1 MNTQTN
7 QHRWLVVDDDQTVLE
22 LTAAVLRTVP
32 GSEVVACG
40 DSRAALEI
48 LFAEPESFELVVTDF
63 NMPGMDGI
71 ELAQAVHERAPQ
83 MKVLMVTGSD
93 LHGVSARCGELQ
105 ALLPKPY
112 APTELLAAVQSVLA
126 PSRWSWNQNLLV

>member
-1 MNTQTN
+1 MNTQSN

-40 DSRAALEI
+40 DARAALEI
-48 LFAEPESFELVVTDF
+48 FFAEPESFELVVTDF

-71 ELAQAVHERAPQ
+71 ELAHAVHERAPQ

-93 LHGVSARCGELQ
+93 LNGASARRGELQ

-112 APTELLAAVQSVLA
+112 APTALLAAVQAVLA
-126 PSRWSWNQNLLV
+126 PSRWSWNQNLHV